1 MSGARLIRD
10 LERQVGRHQVLTRAA
25 DLAAYSFDAFGA
37 SGERH
42 VPDAVVFPASTDEV
56 SGAVQVCAHHRVP
69 VVPRGAG
76 TGYAGGA
83 IPLGGGVVVNL
94 CRMSRMLGVEREA
107 MRMKVEAGVV
117 TARAHHAA
125 AAAGLYYPPDPGSST
140 TSTIG
145 GNVACNAG
153 GPHALRYG
161 VTADHVAGA
170 TAVLADGRIVRLGEG
185 GDGGT
190 DLLRLLVGS
199 EGTLG
204 VVTEVILRV
213 IPAPAARSTIAA
225 AFADMDAAA
234 RAVAGIAAAKLVP
247 AALEFLDEAALDAV
261 RRSGVTAY
269 APRAGAL
276 LLVEVEGDAST
287 AAAESDA
294 VRAAIDS
301 AGPIAVETAG
311 DAAAAHRLWAARKAI
326 SAAVAR
332 VMIGKVNEDVVV
344 PRDRCAELVA
354 AVRRIGEERQVP
366 VVNFGHLGDGN
377 IHATFLIDPRRPGD
391 RARAD
396 AAAGSLFE
404 VVLGMGGSL
413 TGEHGIGYTKLAF
426 VERQLGDGS
435 IALMRRLKVALDPQG
450 ILNPGKKI
458 PPVKPA

>member
-1 MSGARLIRD
+1 
-10 LERQVGRHQVLTRAA
+10 VLTRPA

-42 VPDAVVFPASTDEV
+42 VPDAVVFPATTDEV
-56 SGAVQVCAHHRVP
+56 SGVVQVCAHHRVA

-76 TGYAGGA
+76 TGYAGGS
-83 IPLGGGVVVNL
+83 IPLGGGVVLNL
-94 CRMSRMLGVEREA
+94 CRLSSVLGMEREA

-117 TARAHHAA
+117 TADVHRRASAV
-125 AAAGLYYPPDPGSST
+125 GLYYPPDPGSST

-170 TAVLADGRIVRLGEG
+170 TAVLADGRVVRLGEG

-204 VVTEVILRV
+204 VVTEVILRL
-213 IPAPAARSTIAA
+213 IPAPPARSTVAA

-234 RAVAGIAAAKLVP
+234 AAVASIAEAHLVP

-261 RRSGVTAY
+261 RGTGVAAY

-276 LLVEVEGDAST
+276 LLVEVEGDAAT
-287 AAAESDA
+287 VAAESDA
-294 VRAAIDS
+294 IRTAIDS
-301 AGPIAVETAG
+301 AGAVAVETAT
-311 DAAAAHRLWAARKAI
+311 DEATAHRLWAARKAI

-354 AVRRIGEERQVP
+354 AIGRIGQEQRVP

-396 AAAGSLFE
+396 AAAENLFE
-404 VVLGMGGSL
+404 VVLAMGGSL
-413 TGEHGIGYTKLAF
+413 TGEHGIGYTKLAYL
-426 VERQLGDGS
+426 ERQIGEGS
-435 IALMRRLKVALDPQG
+435 IALMHRLKSALDPQG

-458 PPVKPA
+458 PTAAVTSTHVA